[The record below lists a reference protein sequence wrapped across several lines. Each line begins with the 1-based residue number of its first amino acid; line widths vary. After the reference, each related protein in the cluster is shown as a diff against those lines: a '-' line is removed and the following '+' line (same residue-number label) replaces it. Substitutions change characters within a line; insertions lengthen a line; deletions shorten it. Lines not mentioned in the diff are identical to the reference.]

1 MKLQLLACLLT
12 ICAFFA
18 VSPSQIKVRYQSD
31 TASIEKSVP
40 KFFPLSDLKEGMTGT
55 AQTVFRG
62 STPEKFNVEI
72 LGVVPGAIGPKQ
84 DMIIGKISGGQAD
97 RTHVFAGMSG
107 SPVYIDGKLVGAI
120 AYAFPFSKEAICG
133 ITPIHQMISM
143 FEKNRSPATTKKAPR
158 EVSFAEL
165 SAANWQPNF
174 PKEARLSSASIAS
187 QYKNSSLRTLAGQ
200 AFRPIATPVTFSGFS
215 NATLDAFRSQLMD
228 VGLLPVSSLGGS
240 SGITPLKKV
249 DQNTLTGGTSVV
261 MQLTRGDYSLA
272 AAGTVTLR
280 NGHKIYAFGHPFLSL
295 GSSDLPMSESSVVT
309 VVSSVNNSFKLAVPS
324 GMVGRMT
331 QDRATGVFGKLGT
344 APKMIPV
351 RLNLRTSRNQQKTF
365 RFEVAR
371 DDALT
376 PLLVNIGIYNSIVA
390 NERTMGN
397 LTIAL
402 KGKIEMKGHEALD
415 LEYRFTGLQ
424 ASRSVSQAVAA
435 PVTVLR
441 NSGFDD
447 VEISQISLDIDI
459 ADGTNLARLEQIGLD
474 KSDVRAGETFEV
486 NAYVRSKSGRLF
498 LRKIPV
504 SIPADTPS
512 GKVLVTVGD
521 GNSLQ
526 MTSNI
531 RKFVPKSLAD
541 LIATINKFKKNDRL
555 YVQTHRVTRGVII
568 GAKEMPNLPPSVLAT
583 IGTVRT
589 TSGFK
594 PTVQTLLTEEEIPPA
609 DFLIFGRK
617 TLNIRV
623 VR

>member
-1 MKLQLLACLLT
+1 MKLQFLACLLT
-12 ICAFFA
+12 ICAFFI
-18 VSPSQIKVRYQSD
+18 VSHSQTQVKHQSNTS
-31 TASIEKSVP
+31 TAEKSPP
-40 KFFPLSDLKEGMTGT
+40 KFFPLSDLREGMTGT

-120 AYAFPFSKEAICG
+120 AYSFPFSKEAICG
-133 ITPIHQMISM
+133 ITPIRQMISM
-143 FEKNRSPATTKKAPR
+143 FEKNRATTPKKKTPR
-158 EVSFAEL
+158 EISFAEL

-174 PKEARLSSASIAS
+174 PNEAKLSNFSLANG
-187 QYKNSSLRTLAGQ
+187 YENSSLRALAGQ
-200 AFRPIATPVTFSGFS
+200 TFRPIATPVTFSGFS
-215 NATLDAFRSQLMD
+215 NATLDAFRQQLLA

-240 SGITPLKKV
+240 SGITPLKKI
-249 DQNTLTGGTSVV
+249 DQNTLRGGASVV
-261 MQLTRGDYSLA
+261 MQLTRGDYSLS

-280 NGHKIYAFGHPFLSL
+280 NGRKIYAFGHPFLSL
-295 GSSDLPMSESSVVT
+295 GSSDLPMSESSVVI
-309 VVSSVNNSFKLAVPS
+309 VVPSVNNSFKLAVPT

-331 QDRATGVFGKLGT
+331 QDRATGVYGKLGT

-351 RLNLRTSRNQQKTF
+351 RLNLRTSRNHQKTF

-376 PLLVNIGIYNSIVA
+376 PLLVNIGIYNSIIA

-397 LTIAL
+397 LTISL
-402 KGKIEMKGHEALD
+402 KGKIEVKGHKSLD
-415 LEYRFTGLQ
+415 LEHRFTGSR
-424 ASRSVSQAVAA
+424 ASQTISQAVAA
-435 PVTVLR
+435 PVMVLR
-441 NSGFDD
+441 NSGFEDL
-447 VEISQISLDIDI
+447 EIGKISLDLIVT
-459 ADGTNLARLEQIGLD
+459 DGTKLATLEQIGID
-474 KSDVRAGETFEV
+474 KSEVKAGETFEV

-498 LRKIPV
+498 LRKVPV

-541 LIATINKFKKNDRL
+541 LIATINRFKKNDRL
-555 YVQTHRVTRGVII
+555 YVQTHRVTKGIII
-568 GAKEMPNLPPSVLAT
+568 GTKEMPNLPPSVLAT
-583 IGTVRT
+583 IGTART

-594 PTVQTLLTEEEIPPA
+594 PTVQTLLTEAEIPPA
-609 DFLIFGRK
+609 DFIIIGRK
-617 TLNIRV
+617 TLTIKV